1 MNLDKTQ
8 TLEKF
13 ANLKEGPDKVVFGY
27 RYVRQKIENYISI
40 TNLRLEILQVKGG
53 RVMLSSAVPVLDIS
67 HNKGTV
73 AFCDKDVCFITSG
86 PRTNIIARTKYL
98 KEGEEAT
105 PVSFCYAEELTE
117 DSQLD
122 YLKRAV
128 MFHSADAYPGI
139 DMREPEMFRCSK
151 NPERFRLNF
160 NTQLAE
166 LLGSSEN
173 EFKNATVFKEKFI
186 KNIDSLACKT
196 KEGYVVPFDWIYAGG
211 MVIADASFMGKLK
224 PSTFF
229 IRSNT
234 FLEHWAMAKGWNI
247 TIL

>member
-1 MNLDKTQ
+1 MELSKTQ
-8 TLEKF
+8 ILEKF
-13 ANLKEGPDKVVFGY
+13 ASLKEGPDKVVFGY

-40 TNLRLEILQVKGG
+40 TNLRLEILQIKEGK
-53 RVMLSSAVPVLDIS
+53 VMLTSAVPVLDIS

-117 DSQLD
+117 DSQFD

-128 MFHSADAYPGI
+128 MFNSAEVYPGI

-160 NTQLAE
+160 NTQLAD
-166 LLGSSEN
+166 LLGVSDT
-173 EFKNATVFKEKFI
+173 EFKNANLLKEKFLQ
-186 KNIDSLACKT
+186 KIDTLACKT
-196 KEGYVVPFDWIYAGG
+196 QEGYVVPFDWIYAGG

-224 PSTFF
+224 PSAFF

-234 FLEHWAMAKGWNI
+234 FLSHWVVAKGWNI
-247 TIL
+247 TVI